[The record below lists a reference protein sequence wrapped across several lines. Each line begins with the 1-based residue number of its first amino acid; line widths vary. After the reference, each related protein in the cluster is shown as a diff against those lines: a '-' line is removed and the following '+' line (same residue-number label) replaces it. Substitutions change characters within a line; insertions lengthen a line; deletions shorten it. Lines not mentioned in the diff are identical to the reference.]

1 MDRLV
6 NTALTAMRGA
16 MARQA
21 AISNNLANV
30 NTTGFRAEIAN
41 AETRWIK
48 GDTFDTRAQAS
59 EQVIAADMAQGAV
72 TETGN
77 PLDVAMNG
85 DAMLAVQAAD
95 GSEAYTRRGDLKVSD
110 SGLLTTGDG
119 MPVLGD
125 GGPITLPQMD
135 SVSIAKDGSI
145 WGVPQGGDPANP
157 QQVDKLKL
165 VSPGRLQHSQGHGRP
180 VSRSQWRRPSRR
192 SARQRD
198 RRIAGRIERQRHV
211 GPRPDDRG
219 EPRLGNPGQDDR
231 HRQAARRRRRI
242 TDAAGLMTDL
252 ARLLLLMMR

>member
-21 AISNNLANV
+21 AVANNLANV
-30 NTTGFRAEIAN
+30 NTVGFRAEVAN

-72 TETGN
+72 TATGN
-77 PLDVAMNG
+77 SLDVAVDG
-85 DAMLAVQAAD
+85 DALLSVQAQD

-119 MPVLGD
+119 LAVLGE
-125 GGPITLPQMD
+125 GGPIVLPQMD
-135 SVSIAKDGSI
+135 SVSIAQDGSI

-157 QQVDKLKL
+157 QQVDQLKL
-165 VSPGRLQHSQGHGRP
+165 VNAAGSS
-180 VSRSQWRRPSRR
+180 
-192 SARQRD
+192 
-198 RRIAGRIERQRHV
+198 IAKGKDGLFREV
-211 GPRPDDRG
+211 NGGALPADPLATVTSG
-219 EPRLGNPGQDDR
+219 SLEGSNVN
-231 HRQAARRRRRI
+231 A
-242 TDAAGLMTDL
+242 TDALIQMIEASRAYETQVKMIDTAKQLDDGGASLM
-252 ARLLLLMMR
+252 RLDS

>member
-21 AISNNLANV
+21 SIANNLANA
-30 NTTGFRAEIAN
+30 NTIGFRAEVAN

-59 EQVIAADMAQGAV
+59 EQVSAADMAQGAV

-77 PLDVAMNG
+77 PLDLALNG
-85 DAMLAVQAAD
+85 DALLAVQATD
-95 GSEAYTRRGDLKVSD
+95 GGEAYTRRGDLKVSD

-119 MPVLGD
+119 LPVLGE
-125 GGPITLPQMD
+125 GGPIVLPQMD
-135 SVSIAKDGSI
+135 SVSIAQDGSI

-165 VSPGRLQHSQGHGRP
+165 V
-180 VSRSQWRRPSRR
+180 
-192 SARQRD
+192 
-198 RRIAGRIERQRHV
+198 
-211 GPRPDDRG
+211 
-219 EPRLGNPGQDDR
+219 N
-231 HRQAARRRRRI
+231 
-242 TDAAGLMTDL
+242 AAGSSIAKGNDGLFREVNDGALPSDPLATVTSGSLEGSNVNSTQALIDMIEASRAWETQVKMIDTAKQMDDGGASLM
-252 ARLLLLMMR
+252 RLDG

>member
-21 AISNNLANV
+21 SIANNLANA
-30 NTTGFRAEIAN
+30 NTVGFRAEIAN
-41 AETRWIK
+41 AETRWIQ
-48 GDTFDTRAQAS
+48 GERFDTRAQAS

-77 PLDVAMNG
+77 PLDVALDG
-85 DAMLAVQAAD
+85 DALLTVQATD

-119 MPVLGD
+119 LPVLGE
-125 GGPITLPQMD
+125 GGPVILPQMD

-165 VSPGRLQHSQGHGRP
+165 V
-180 VSRSQWRRPSRR
+180 
-192 SARQRD
+192 
-198 RRIAGRIERQRHV
+198 
-211 GPRPDDRG
+211 
-219 EPRLGNPGQDDR
+219 N
-231 HRQAARRRRRI
+231 
-242 TDAAGLMTDL
+242 AAGSSIAKGNDGLFREVNGGALPSDPLATVTSGSLEGSNVNSTQALIDMIEASRAWETQVKMIDTAKQLDDGGASLM
-252 ARLLLLMMR
+252 RLDG